1 MQERDTGVAADPIK
15 PLKMKSEKHG
25 DFPGGYWPIKYDK
38 MRSNIEGHIAAKSDL
53 FDKHYVQAVTP
64 QAYTE
69 ARTQFAAPLDLSGQ
83 LIGSH
88 IRGMIHDI
96 AFREAVRNAAK
107 LINNAEFMAAMTQKW
122 SKEYAGLLPGW
133 IKDIANAQRVDD
145 SYAMGAARWSALV
158 RQNITSTLIALNPG
172 TVIKHGMS
180 ALGMSIERVGAK
192 ELGSA
197 AVELGAKAMIQSA
210 NELIKGKGEPP
221 TQERLDAL
229 KAVTD
234 PSEIGD
240 QVRQFII
247 DSSAVMRNG
256 SGRRRII
263 FGRRISRTSSRAQG
277 NCLLTRAMLGWTLAG
292 SRWPCRTR
300 SPPCRL
306 GSRPIRR
313 PWLGARITRRRCSRL
328 ISKSP
333 APTVP
338 PSSATGPG
346 LCGRTK
352 SCAG

>member
-1 MQERDTGVAADPIK
+1 MGCWYARVFEDLWKESAAMQERDTGVAADPIK
-15 PLKMKSEKHG
+15 PLKMTSEKHG

-122 SKEYAGLLPGW
+122 RRNTRACLPGW

-263 FGRRISRTSSRAQG
+263 SEKRISRTSSQARDRPS
-277 NCLLTRAMLGWTLAG
+277 LTREMLGWILAG
-292 SRWPCRTR
+292 SRWPCPTR
-300 SPPCRL
+300 SPPCQL

-313 PWLGARITRRRCSRL
+313 P
-328 ISKSP
+328 
-333 APTVP
+333 
-338 PSSATGPG
+338 
-346 LCGRTK
+346 
-352 SCAG
+352 